1 MTIKHNEKI
10 NEDNE
15 INDNSKDFDLLEYN
29 DFDSMNLEENLLRGI
44 YAYGYEKPSNIQSKA
59 IIPIKDGK
67 DLIAQSQSGTGK
79 TATFLIGSL
88 SREMCTIIQFS
99 IMIHRIM
106 WSVTSESIA
115 ATVTKR
121 KFLENR
127 TFQLVSSRYSHF
139 ENQSQCSI
147 FQKVPLLPTHC
158 CNIRICIYIYIYT

>member
-88 SREMCTIIQFS
+88 SRIQ
-99 IMIHRIM
+99 
-106 WSVTSESIA
+106 
-115 ATVTKR
+115 K
-121 KFLENR
+121 
-127 TFQLVSSRYSHF
+127 
-139 ENQSQCSI
+139 
-147 FQKVPLLPTHC
+147 
-158 CNIRICIYIYIYT
+158 IY